1 MKTRKYAGACCSEE
15 IILATIFLFVDYLI
29 CEVSLKMNPASLEYQ
44 EVLISHRTI
53 NNPLPPEV
61 RSTFKVQSS
70 Q

>member
-1 MKTRKYAGACCSEE
+1 MKWKQGNMQEP
-15 IILATIFLFVDYLI
+15 ATVNRLFLDYLSF
-29 CEVSLKMNPASLEYQ
+29 EASLKMNSTSLEYQ

-53 NNPLPPEV
+53 NNPSSTAV

>member
-1 MKTRKYAGACCSEE
+1 MQEPATVNRLF
-15 IILATIFLFVDYLI
+15 LATIFLFADYLT
-29 CEVSLKMNPASLEYQ
+29 CEVSLKINPTSLEYQ

-53 NNPLPPEV
+53 KNPSPIEV